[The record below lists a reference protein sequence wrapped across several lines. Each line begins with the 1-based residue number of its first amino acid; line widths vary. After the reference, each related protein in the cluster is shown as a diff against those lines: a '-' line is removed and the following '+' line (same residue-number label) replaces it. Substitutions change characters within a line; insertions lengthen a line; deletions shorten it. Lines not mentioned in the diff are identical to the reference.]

1 MTRRTPW
8 LCLSL
13 ILLLIC
19 PTISLGNAVVPAAVR
34 TAVADGHPVWVFF
47 TDKGP
52 DSHTAKLAGQRF
64 ISERAARREVLRGR
78 SIPPSIDWP
87 VYAPYRAQLESG
99 GLRVR
104 TESRWFNAISG
115 TLDASSLD
123 QIAALPFVKEV
134 RVVRSYVERVT
145 TPDVLPPAY
154 KPGTGDAAQVFDYG
168 PSAGQLEQIQVDR
181 VHEAGLDGTGV
192 FLCFLDTGFDLS
204 HPAFDSL
211 KLIAE
216 HDFINGDDDVG
227 DNDLAQMS
235 HGTSTLSCAAGF
247 APGHLI
253 GVAPRAEYAVA
264 KTEIQGQEIRVEEED
279 YWIGGLTWATDDLGC
294 DLVSSS
300 LGYIQWHTL
309 SELDGNTALATI
321 AADLAAAKGLLVINS
336 AGNEGAIGNTWH
348 HVIVP
353 ADGDSVLA
361 VGAVDPN
368 GDRVYFSSTGPTADG
383 RIKPDVMALGF
394 GVYTAIAGG
403 ESYAGNQGTSFSAP
417 LAAGVCALLLQ
428 HEPTLT
434 PWQIIERLR
443 STATMANDP
452 DTLMGWGIIQA
463 ADAIDLGTPTTVANI
478 EIWPNP
484 TPDGRIK
491 IVTPDSTRA
500 EPTSFQVLT
509 ISGQAVYKGEFTG
522 SLGTW
527 DGLNM
532 DGEPVASGVYL
543 LYVRTPQRDEVLK
556 VAVLRE

>member
-1 MTRRTPW
+1 MTRRTRW
-8 LCLSL
+8 FGFLL
-13 ILLLIC
+13 ISLLLIGQD
-19 PTISLGNAVVPAAVR
+19 ISFGKTMVPPAVR
-34 TAVADGHPVWVFF
+34 ASVSDGRPVWVFL

-52 DSHTAKLAGQRF
+52 DSHTAKLAGRQF
-64 ISERAARREVLRGR
+64 ISERAARRESLRGR
-78 SIPPSIDWP
+78 AIPASIDWP
-87 VYAPYRAQLESG
+87 VYAPYRAELEAA
-99 GLRVR
+99 GLQVR
-104 TESRWFNAISG
+104 TESPWFNAISG
-115 TLDASSLD
+115 IVDARALD
-123 QIAALPFVKEV
+123 QMAALPFVKEIRIV
-134 RVVRSYVERVT
+134 QSYVENVLAR
-145 TPDVLPPAY
+145 DVPPPAL
-154 KPGTGDAAQVFDYG
+154 KPSAGDASEVFDYG
-168 PSAGQLEQIQVDR
+168 PSAGQLKQIQVDR
-181 VHEAGLDGTGV
+181 VHEAGLDGKGV
-192 FLCFLDTGFDLS
+192 FLCFMDTGFDLS

-211 KLIAE
+211 KLIAK

-227 DNDLAQMS
+227 DNDLAQMG
-235 HGTSTLSCAAGF
+235 HGTSTLSCAAGL

-264 KTEIQGQEIRVEEED
+264 KTEIQNQEIRVEEED
-279 YWIGGLTWATDDLGC
+279 YWISGLTWATDVLGC

-300 LGYIQWHTL
+300 LGYILWHTQ

-336 AGNEGAIGNTWH
+336 AGNEGSKTWRYM
-348 HVIVP
+348 IVP

-368 GDRVYFSSTGPTADG
+368 GNRVYFSSTGPTADG
-383 RIKPDVMALGF
+383 RIKPDVMALGS

-434 PWQIIERLR
+434 PWQIIDRLR

-463 ADAIDLGTPTTVANI
+463 ADAINIGTPTTVSDI
-478 EIWPNP
+478 EVWPNP

-491 IVTPDSTRA
+491 IVTPDSART
-500 EPTSFQVLT
+500 EPTAFQVIT
-509 ISGQAVYKGEFTG
+509 ISGRTVYKGEFTG

-527 DGLNM
+527 DGHNM
-532 DGEPVASGVYL
+532 DGEPVASGIYL
-543 LYVRTPQRDEVLK
+543 LHVRTPQRDEVLK